1 MGSGRLYAAVAAG
14 GFRRYATYR
23 AAMLAGIFTNTVF
36 GLILVYTYV
45 ALWDERPHLGGYDQA
60 QAITYVWIGQ
70 ALFKTLGISGGGFE
84 DELMERIR
92 TGDVAVDL
100 YRPAD
105 LQLWWLAADGGR
117 ALFELFARGVPPFV
131 IGALFF
137 PLALPGDL
145 AAWAAFL
152 VAVALAWVVGF
163 AIRYLVALSAF
174 WLIDGTGVVQMSWF
188 VGWFCSGM
196 MLPLNVFR
204 ACSAT
209 SCGCCPG
216 RRSSRRRPTS
226 CSARPIRSARTP
238 SRPPGRWRCWRPGGC
253 CSRWRRGGW
262 WSRVADTVR
271 ASAVRE
277 SAAPGLPGRV
287 REGLRAYG
295 LIAAMWIRS
304 TMAYRAS
311 FVLTTFTNFAV
322 TGLDFIAILLM
333 FSSVD
338 ALGGFSLPEIAFLY
352 GLSSLAFGLADLLI
366 GSMERLGRRVRD
378 GTLDTLLV
386 RPAPVLAQVAADR
399 FALRRLGRVTQGAL
413 VLGYALTTLDIDWTG
428 PKLLLMPV
436 MVVSGGAIFC
446 SVFVAGAAFQF
457 VAQDASEV
465 QNAFTYGG
473 ATLLQYPPAVF
484 AQDLVRGVTFV
495 LPLAFVNWLPA
506 SYVLGRPYPLDLPR
520 WVAFASP
527 LVAVA
532 CCALAGV
539 AWRVGLRSYRST
551 GS

>member
-1 MGSGRLYAAVAAG
+1 M
-14 GFRRYATYR
+14 
-23 AAMLAGIFTNTVF
+23 
-36 GLILVYTYV
+36 
-45 ALWDERPHLGGYDQA
+45 
-60 QAITYVWIGQ
+60 
-70 ALFKTLGISGGGFE
+70 
-84 DELMERIR
+84 
-92 TGDVAVDL
+92 
-100 YRPAD
+100 
-105 LQLWWLAADGGR
+105 
-117 ALFELFARGVPPFV
+117 
-131 IGALFF
+131 
-137 PLALPGDL
+137 
-145 AAWAAFL
+145 
-152 VAVALAWVVGF
+152 
-163 AIRYLVALSAF
+163 
-174 WLIDGTGVVQMSWF
+174 
-188 VGWFCSGM
+188 
-196 MLPLNVFR
+196 
-204 ACSAT
+204 
-209 SCGCCPG
+209 
-216 RRSSRRRPTS
+216 
-226 CSARPIRSARTP
+226 
-238 SRPPGRWRCWRPGGC
+238 
-253 CSRWRRGGW
+253 
-262 WSRVADTVR
+262 
-271 ASAVRE
+271 
-277 SAAPGLPGRV
+277 PGRV

-311 FVLTTFTNFAV
+311 FALTTFTNFAV
-322 TGLDFIAILLM
+322 TGLDFVAILLM

-352 GLSSLAFGLADLLI
+352 GLSSLAFGLADMLI

-399 FALRRLGRVTQGAL
+399 FALRRLGRVTQGVL
-413 VLGYALTTLDIDWTG
+413 VLGYALTALDIDWT
-428 PKLLLMPV
+428 PLKLLLMPV

-473 ATLLQYPPAVF
+473 ATLLQYPPVLF

-506 SYVLGRPYPLDLPR
+506 SYVLGRPYPLDLPT

-527 LVAVA
+527 LVAVV

-539 AWRVGLRSYRST
+539 AWRAGLRSYRST